1 MLFVTVIKKATF
13 MDRTTTPAPM
23 TTSSE
28 ALERLRQKN
37 MANEFRWTT
46 KGFAA
51 PNGKTYRPDQL
62 EIVRTLRFEGESNP
76 SDMEILYILR
86 ADDGLIGYSL
96 DAYGAYSSHDNEVG
110 YDNFIRQIPEAGHN
124 EQLLF
129 TL

>member
-1 MLFVTVIKKATF
+1 MERI
-13 MDRTTTPAPM
+13 TTPAAM

-76 SDMEILYILR
+76 ADMEIIYILK
-86 ADDGLIGYSL
+86 AEDGLIGYSL

-110 YDNFIRQIPEAGHN
+110 YDNFIRQIPEAGHQD
-124 EQLLF
+124 QLLF